1 MFSSN
6 NFMKKFSNSYNE
18 ASLLN
23 SIKTRENILV
33 LDEGRHSIFYE
44 KNIYPIAVKED
55 YNYLINLIQNKNI
68 KFISIKNT
76 KKIPDCLKYELVK
89 EINYFEGTRNFV
101 KNRKK
106 QVKKIIEIK
115 QNECLIK

>member
-1 MFSSN
+1 MNIN

-55 YNYLINLIQNKNI
+55 YNYLINLIQNTQFWQQEDTGAFI
-68 KFISIKNT
+68 KVQQLLT
-76 KKIPDCLKYELVK
+76 PAPVMEMLWC
-89 EINYFEGTRNFV
+89 
-101 KNRKK
+101 
-106 QVKKIIEIK
+106 
-115 QNECLIK
+115 